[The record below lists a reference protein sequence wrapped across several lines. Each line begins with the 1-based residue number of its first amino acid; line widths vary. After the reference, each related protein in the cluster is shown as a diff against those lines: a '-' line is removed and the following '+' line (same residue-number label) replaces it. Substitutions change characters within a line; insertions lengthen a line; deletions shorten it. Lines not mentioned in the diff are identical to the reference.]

1 MTIMSNSFWRIALT
15 SALHS
20 VIICAT
26 CGRERGELDQP
37 PWPLDFDSGLL
48 TSLTFSL
55 SLRVINLNIS
65 ARSLGSTV
73 HRAGLSLSTSCV
85 SFHHRLFHHHPLL
98 YRWLDSSMYISSGE
112 GEGEYEGAVAKRSAI
127 PGSAHGIRGV
137 ARSCVRHDPPGRF
150 VIRDDSLAAH
160 FKAVAWRRDSCAGPS
175 STSSNCSSEG
185 RQELGQLQGVERRRE
200 QRHGR

>member
-65 ARSLGSTV
+65 VRSLGSTV
-73 HRAGLSLSTSCV
+73 RRGRIVTVNVMC
-85 SFHHRLFHHHPLL
+85 LFP
-98 YRWLDSSMYISSGE
+98 SPPVPSPS
-112 GEGEYEGAVAKRSAI
+112 SAI
-127 PGSAHGIRGV
+127 P
-137 ARSCVRHDPPGRF
+137 
-150 VIRDDSLAAH
+150 LAGFIDVH
-160 FKAVAWRRDSCAGPS
+160 IIG
-175 STSSNCSSEG
+175 
-185 RQELGQLQGVERRRE
+185 RRR
-200 QRHGR
+200 GRI